1 MWQICVRSALVL
13 ASCGLAG
20 CTTIPEAERR
30 ESKTLF
36 AWNAPADPA
45 PDEKVT
51 ESSGVDP
58 IVTDRPD
65 FTEASSTVG
74 KGRVQLESGYTYV
87 RDRSN
92 GTTATLHSYPE
103 ALLRI
108 GLFADWFELR
118 IGQNLSSS
126 RTSSTGGPANDF
138 GVNDLYLGTKLGL
151 TEQRGLFPEAALVL
165 QALIPTGSR
174 SITAGE
180 VLPGA
185 NLLYGW
191 TVIEDRL
198 SIAGSTQVN
207 RTLDESNRGRA
218 LFAQS
223 LTVGYTLTEKL
234 GAYTEWFAFLPTR
247 APESGSEH
255 YFNGG
260 FTYKVTPNFQLDIRA
275 GLGLNERADDFFAG
289 TGFAVRY

>member
-1 MWQICVRSALVL
+1 MLVL
-13 ASCGLAG
+13 ASCGFAG
-20 CTTIPEAERR
+20 CTTVPQAERS

-36 AWNAPADPA
+36 AWNAPDGPG

-51 ESSGVDP
+51 ESPGVDP

-74 KGRVQLESGYTYV
+74 KGRVQLEAGYTYV
-87 RDRSN
+87 RDRSD
-92 GTTATLHSYPE
+92 GTTSTLHSYPE

-126 RTSSTGGPANDF
+126 LTRSTDESASSF

-174 SITAGE
+174 STTSGE

-198 SIAGSTQVN
+198 SVAGSTQVN
-207 RTLDESNRGRA
+207 RTLDEAGRGRA

-223 LTVGYTLTEKL
+223 VTVGYTLTEKL

-260 FTYKVTPNFQLDIRA
+260 FTYKVTPTFQLDIRA

-289 TGFAVRY
+289 TGFAIRY